1 MRTITAVGVGFVHLA
16 LLFYILFIINE
27 NKQRKASNRVL
38 TLITLAVIFD
48 IIATSFMM
56 LGTTRTYFTFHG
68 IIGYLGL
75 LLMLI
80 DAVLLW
86 KHKIKEGA
94 EKLLSNGLHLYSKI
108 AFSWWMIA
116 FITGVVVTMTRR

>member
-1 MRTITAVGVGFVHLA
+1 MRTVIVIGIAFVHLA
-16 LLFYILFIINE
+16 LIFYILFIIQE
-27 NKQRKASNRVL
+27 HKKRKAAKSVL
-38 TLITLAVIFD
+38 SLITIAVLFD
-48 IIATSFMM
+48 IIATACMM
-56 LGTTRTYFTFHG
+56 AGTTRTYFTFHG
-68 IIGYLGL
+68 IIGYIGL
-75 LLMLI
+75 LLMLT

-94 EKLLSNGLHLYSKI
+94 EVLLSRGLHLYSKI

>member
-1 MRTITAVGVGFVHLA
+1 MRTITAVGVAFVHLA
-16 LLFYILFIINE
+16 LIFYVLFIINE

>member
-1 MRTITAVGVGFVHLA
+1 MRTVTLIGVVLVHLA
-16 LLFYILFIINE
+16 LIFYVLFIIYE
-27 NKQRKASNRVL
+27 NKKRKAATSVL

-48 IIATSFMM
+48 IAATTCMM

-68 IIGYLGL
+68 IIGYIGL

-86 KHKIKEGA
+86 KHKIKNGA
-94 EKLLSNGLHLYSKI
+94 DVLLSSGLHLYSKI
-108 AFSWWMIA
+108 AFTWWIVA
-116 FITGVVVTMTRR
+116 FLTGVTVTMTRH

>member
-1 MRTITAVGVGFVHLA
+1 MRTVTLIGVILVHLA
-16 LLFYILFIINE
+16 LIFYVLFIIYE
-27 NKQRKASNRVL
+27 NKKRKATTSVL

-48 IIATSFMM
+48 IAATTCMM

-68 IIGYLGL
+68 IIGYIGL

-86 KHKIKEGA
+86 KHKIKNGA
-94 EKLLSNGLHLYSKI
+94 DVLLSSGLHLYSKI
-108 AFSWWMIA
+108 AFTWWIIA
-116 FITGVVVTMTRR
+116 FLTGVTVTMTRH